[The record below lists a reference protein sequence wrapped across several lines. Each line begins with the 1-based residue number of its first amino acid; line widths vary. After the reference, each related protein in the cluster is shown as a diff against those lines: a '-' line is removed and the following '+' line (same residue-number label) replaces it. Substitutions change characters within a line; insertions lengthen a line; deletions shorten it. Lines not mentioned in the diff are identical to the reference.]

1 MEGDL
6 IIMKLENV
14 KIQLKTHYHIDEEAL
29 EQLKSHRLNDNE
41 IRDLMFES
49 CIEDFEQSLRSDLER
64 VARERNY
71 VITNIRADIDYP
83 TTDVYFDTKFDDT
96 QDAFMKNVIEALTE
110 NEHSSYA
117 RFSELEDSVS
127 VYAAFEELDAEQ

>member
-1 MEGDL
+1 
-6 IIMKLENV
+6 MKLENV
-14 KIQLKTHYHIDEEAL
+14 KIQLKTHYHIEEEAL

-41 IRDLMFES
+41 IRDMLFES

-71 VITNIRADIDYP
+71 AITNIRADIDYP
-83 TTDVYFDTKFDDT
+83 TTDVYFDAEFE
-96 QDAFMKNVIEALTE
+96 DAQRDFMKNVSNALTE

-117 RFSELEDSVS
+117 RFSQLEDSVS
-127 VYAAFEELDAEQ
+127 VYVAFEELDAEQ

>member
-1 MEGDL
+1 MT
-6 IIMKLENV
+6 KLENV
-14 KIQLKTHYHIDEEAL
+14 KIQLKTHYHIEEEAL

-49 CIEDFEQSLRSDLER
+49 CIEDFEQSLQSDLER

-71 VITNIRADIDYP
+71 VITNIRVDIDYP
-83 TTDVYFDTKFDDT
+83 TTDVYFDAEFE
-96 QDAFMKNVIEALTE
+96 DAQRDFMKNVIEALTE
-110 NEHSSYA
+110 NEHSSYV

-127 VYAAFEELDAEQ
+127 VYAAFEELDTEQ

>member
-1 MEGDL
+1 MT
-6 IIMKLENV
+6 KLENV

-29 EQLKSHRLNDNE
+29 EQLKSRRLNDNE

-49 CIEDFEQSLRSDLER
+49 CIEDFEQSLQSDLER

-71 VITNIRADIDYP
+71 VITNIHIDIDYP
-83 TTDVYFDTKFDDT
+83 TTDVYFDSEFDDVQGT
-96 QDAFMKNVIEALTE
+96 FMTNVINALTE

-127 VYAAFEELDAEQ
+127 VYAAFEELDTEQ

>member
-1 MEGDL
+1 
-6 IIMKLENV
+6 MKLENV

-29 EQLKSHRLNDNE
+29 EQLKSRRLNDNE
-41 IRDLMFES
+41 IRDIMFES

-71 VITNIRADIDYP
+71 VITNIHIDIDYP
-83 TTDVYFDTKFDDT
+83 TTDVYFDSEFDDVQGT
-96 QDAFMKNVIEALTE
+96 FMTNVINALTE

-127 VYAAFEELDAEQ
+127 VYAAFEELDTEQ

>member
-1 MEGDL
+1 
-6 IIMKLENV
+6 MKLENV
-14 KIQLKTHYHIDEEAL
+14 KIQLKTHYHIEEEAL

-71 VITNIRADIDYP
+71 TITNIRVDIDYP
-83 TTDVYFDTKFDDT
+83 TTDVYFDAEFE
-96 QDAFMKNVIEALTE
+96 DAQRDFMKKVIEALTE

>member
-1 MEGDL
+1 
-6 IIMKLENV
+6 MKLENV
-14 KIQLKTHYHIDEEAL
+14 KIQLKTHYHIEEEAL

-71 VITNIRADIDYP
+71 VITNIRIDIDYP
-83 TTDVYFDTKFDDT
+83 TTDVYFDSEFDDVQGT
-96 QDAFMKNVIEALTE
+96 FMTNVINALTE
-110 NEHSSYA
+110 NEYSSYA

-127 VYAAFEELDAEQ
+127 VYVAFEELDTEQ

>member
-1 MEGDL
+1 
-6 IIMKLENV
+6 MKLENV
-14 KIQLKTHYHIDEEAL
+14 KIQLKTHYHIEEEAL

-41 IRDLMFES
+41 IRDMLFES
-49 CIEDFEQSLRSDLER
+49 CSEDFEHSLRSDLER
-64 VARERNY
+64 VARERSY
-71 VITNIRADIDYP
+71 VITNIHIDIDYP
-83 TTDVYFDTKFDDT
+83 TTDVYFDAEFEDT
-96 QDAFMKNVIEALTE
+96 QRDFMKNVINALTE

>member
-1 MEGDL
+1 M
-6 IIMKLENV
+6 MTKLENV
-14 KIQLKTHYHIDEEAL
+14 KIQLKTHYHIEEEAL

-41 IRDLMFES
+41 IRDIMFES

-71 VITNIRADIDYP
+71 VITNIHIDIDYT
-83 TTDVYFDTKFDDT
+83 TTDVYFDAEFEDT
-96 QDAFMKNVIEALTE
+96 QRDFMKNVINALTE

-117 RFSELEDSVS
+117 RFSQLEDSVS
-127 VYAAFEELDAEQ
+127 VYVAFEAIESEE